1 MNDSLIE
8 IRQSFRIGNEF
19 QVTTACPNDQDA
31 KKRFLEC
38 KKIVQ
43 RIAFEN
49 AIRVDEV
56 KKSVAD
62 ALDLDSMSIDDD
74 YDGPCLGDGGITVEF
89 MNELIDKLSKCG
101 KLHRKYAYQ
110 ILLEAKTIF
119 ENQPTLVDIEV
130 ADVSILGSR

>member
-1 MNDSLIE
+1 M
-8 IRQSFRIGNEF
+8 
-19 QVTTACPNDQDA
+19 TKACPKDQDA
-31 KKRFLEC
+31 KKRFLDC

-74 YDGPCLGDGGITVEF
+74 YDGPCLNDDGITVQF
-89 MNELIDKLSKCG
+89 MEELIDKLSKGG
-101 KLHRKYAYQ
+101 KLHRKYAYK
-110 ILLEAKTIF
+110 ILLQAKTIF
-119 ENQPTLVDIEV
+119 ENCPTLVDIEV
-130 ADVSILGSR
+130 PDVSTRTVKDHRLPSSEGPAQRIGMLM